1 MASRQLVD
9 DRVSPTKTILY
20 LAWPVLIEQLLA
32 TLVSSVD
39 TAMVGSLG
47 KVATASVSISMTP
60 MMMINGIVMSFG
72 MGFTVLIAR
81 SVGAKDIKRANSLTR
96 QALVTVLMLGIPL
109 AILCFFLSEP
119 VPRWMGAEPDVLVL
133 ATQYNQV
140 MAVSMI
146 FRTVTMVLTAIYRG
160 FGDTKTPMYINTGVN
175 LSNVVGNY
183 LLIYPTHDVSLFGK
197 SFTVWGAGLGVRGAA
212 ISSAA
217 TIAVGS
223 FVLLFLTFTRESD
236 IKISLKDS
244 FKLQEKD
251 MEQVMSVSIPVMLE
265 RFTMSGASVIIAS
278 TVSSLGT
285 VAIASNSLA
294 ATVESFCIMPG
305 FAFQQASTTLVGQ
318 SMGAR
323 RPDMAEKYVT
333 RAIRIAVSVMIVLAS
348 IMAIFSNQ
356 LVALFTPDA
365 EVIKTGGELVKLLA
379 VIQAPYIVSMIHSGA
394 LRGAGDT
401 KSPLIITLAS
411 MWGVRVLGA
420 TVLIRVMGLGIH
432 YVIIAMDTD
441 NIVRMLLF
449 WRKYAKGEWKTKE
462 I

>member
-1 MASRQLVD
+1 M
-9 DRVSPTKTILY
+9 
-20 LAWPVLIEQLLA
+20 
-32 TLVSSVD
+32 
-39 TAMVGSLG
+39 
-47 KVATASVSISMTP
+47 
-60 MMMINGIVMSFG
+60 
-72 MGFTVLIAR
+72 
-81 SVGAKDIKRANSLTR
+81 
-96 QALVTVLMLGIPL
+96 
-109 AILCFFLSEP
+109 
-119 VPRWMGAEPDVLVL
+119 
-133 ATQYNQV
+133 
-140 MAVSMI
+140 
-146 FRTVTMVLTAIYRG
+146 
-160 FGDTKTPMYINTGVN
+160 
-175 LSNVVGNY
+175 
-183 LLIYPTHDVSLFGK
+183 IYPTHDVNLFGK

-217 TIAVGS
+217 TIAVGA